1 MAHGTVCRQD
11 QRYMIWVQ
19 AGIVIRGVTTFA
31 GIGRIVVVPM
41 VAGVAIV
48 GNGNVG
54 ASKWV
59 NRVMVKS
66 RGHPSCFGMAECTI
80 CWKLHQGVV
89 WVACSVII
97 GLMATHAGI
106 RGVVVVPVVAY
117 RTVVCN
123 RYVSAI

>member
-1 MAHGTVCRQD
+1 MAHGTVRRQD
-11 QRYMIWVQ
+11 QRCVIGVQ
-19 AGIVIRGVTTFA
+19 TGIVIRGVATFA

-48 GNGNVG
+48 GNGNMR

-59 NRVMVKS
+59 NRVMVKG
-66 RGHPSCFGMAECTI
+66 RGHPSCFGMAEGAI
-80 CWKLHQGVV
+80 RRELYQGVV
-89 WVACSVII
+89 WIACSVII
-97 GLMATHAGI
+97 GLMATYAGI

-117 RTVVCN
+117 RTVVRN